1 MIDGFDPA
9 RTGPIELANR
19 LAAWLSINLFRVLGV
34 GLAGLVLTGIGVE
47 RGWFSIPSVPT
58 AAWVVVWGAVG
69 GAVLG
74 IYPMYR
80 TITAIW
86 DDSTVR
92 LVELDPASGDL
103 SVWSISEERFSDL
116 AVIDHK
122 GNQHDA
128 STFLND
134 IRLGSGELGYE
145 VDAYSP
151 EDNVAVSSWM
161 AGVRNREVRRHE
173 RAIDYIKKELSVEA
187 DKTLDQL
194 INSNDV
200 LRQQGKAVG
209 MHLIKAV
216 EDVQTPDSGDT
227 RLYEKMFKALDD
239 ADETDELISGTG
251 ADDPERAIREFVEDE
266 VDDDVDDVSGDDG
279 SESEGGVEPARDE
292 GSLAL
297 TLTRNGHGGGGEGS

>member
-19 LAAWLSINLFRVLGV
+19 LARWLSINIFRVLGV

-47 RGWFSIPSVPT
+47 RGWFSIPSIPT
-58 AAWVVVWGAVG
+58 AVWVLVFGALG

-74 IYPMYR
+74 IYPMHR

-122 GNQHDA
+122 GNQHDP

-161 AGVRNREVRRHE
+161 AGVRNREIRRHE
-173 RAIDYIKKELSVEA
+173 RAIDYVKRELSVEA

-194 INSNDV
+194 INSGDV

-216 EDVQTPDSGDT
+216 EGVQTPDSGDT
-227 RLYEKMFKALDD
+227 RLHEDMFTALDD
-239 ADETDELISGTG
+239 HDETAELISGTG
-251 ADDPERAIREFVEDE
+251 ARDPERAIREFVEDE
-266 VDDDVDDVSGDDG
+266 VDVDEGSGSDEDESDG
-279 SESEGGVEPARDE
+279 GGVEPARSE
-292 GSLAL
+292 GSLAIE
-297 TLTRNGHGGGGEGS
+297 LTRNGHGGGGESS